1 MNVIYSYIIYNKKLQ
16 LLPTCT
22 ARLSFL
28 LFAKIFLSYIVMV
41 SSFRMMSFP
50 PREAMTTAEPPE
62 PSRFRGAKS
71 LKLKA
76 ESKYRHLA
84 GRGPAARHSV

>member
-1 MNVIYSYIIYNKKLQ
+1 MNVIYSHIIYNKKLQ

-41 SSFRMMSFP
+41 SSYRMIPFP

-62 PSRFRGAKS
+62 PLTIQHAVPLCPPKN
-71 LKLKA
+71 LQ
-76 ESKYRHLA
+76 EMI
-84 GRGPAARHSV
+84 GPAARHSV